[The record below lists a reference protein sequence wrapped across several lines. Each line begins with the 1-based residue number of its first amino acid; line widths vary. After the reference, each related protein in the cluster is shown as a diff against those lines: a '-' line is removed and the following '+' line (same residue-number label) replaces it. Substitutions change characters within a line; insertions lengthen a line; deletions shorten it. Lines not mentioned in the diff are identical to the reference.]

1 MDRIGSPIHHQPR
14 LRPLRLLMRAIHLW
28 KLALSGPLGSI
39 AFGQEAPIGLSHLN
53 GGVACSS
60 LNGCGWAR
68 LCGCNVSSSDII
80 ICIYMYVY
88 LCLYLHNYL
97 YHCVHL
103 YI

>member
-1 MDRIGSPIHHQPR
+1 
-14 LRPLRLLMRAIHLW
+14 MRAIHLW

-80 ICIYMYVY
+80 ICIYIYVY

-97 YHCVHL
+97 CLCVHL
-103 YI
+103 YICLHLYI